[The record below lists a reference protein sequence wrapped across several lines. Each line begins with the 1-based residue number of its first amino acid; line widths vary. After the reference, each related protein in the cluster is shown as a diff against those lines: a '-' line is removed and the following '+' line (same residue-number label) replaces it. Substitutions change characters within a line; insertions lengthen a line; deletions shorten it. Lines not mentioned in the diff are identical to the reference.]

1 MRYHFSN
8 EQLSDFQSNIKKE
21 WVMANGLGGYSGT
34 SIIGALGRTHQGYL
48 IASLHPPVERY
59 VVFSKTA
66 ETLSLDDKT
75 YHLEAAQHAGAPI
88 AAASPVSA
96 SDVPD
101 AYKSEDTVSVAS
113 DFTIRRPVYTE
124 GQRYQESFD
133 YDGTVS
139 FCYRAGS
146 VSVTKRLALVHGKN
160 ICAVAYDIRNS
171 GSDARLTITPH
182 MNFRE
187 HSTSATPESLRFS
200 TTVSEGA
207 FTLIPDA
214 ASDVSIRVSYS
225 AGELVPRTALY
236 DTDVQLQTEVELETP
251 GLDTH
256 YTPYDLVVSVP
267 AGKTMQLSLLC
278 EVFTEESSLQTPLLP
293 GTAASIIADEKN
305 RLLGLIAQ
313 SGLKDPFAQSLA
325 IASSEFLS
333 QRQSTGLTTIL
344 AGLPWFTDWGR
355 DTMIAF
361 SGLTLSTRRFAE
373 AREIL
378 LTFAKYVHNGLVPNM
393 FPDDGQP
400 PLYNTADASLWYFY
414 AVHQYLKY
422 TGEASDYEF
431 IRKEIYPAL
440 KEIIQAYQNGT
451 DFSIHMDRDG
461 LIHAGSGTDQV
472 TWMDVRVGDWVV
484 TPRHGKPVEI
494 NALWYNAL
502 KVMEELSH
510 HFCEESFDYGALAEK
525 VSFSFNSKFWNDQNG
540 CLYDVVDGDE
550 PDLSIR
556 PNQIYAVSLPYTM
569 LSLEHAK
576 EVVKVVYE
584 KLYAGCGLRSLDPKD
599 PEYHPV
605 YCGSLPKRDAAYH
618 QGTAWGYLLGGF
630 ITAFIKVNGESR
642 ETAEKANALL
652 DPIRAHLW
660 DGCIGSIS
668 EIFDGD
674 APHTCRGCY
683 AQAWSVGEILR
694 CYTENILPFL

>member
-1 MRYHFSN
+1 
-8 EQLSDFQSNIKKE
+8 
-21 WVMANGLGGYSGT
+21 MANGLGGYSGT

-66 ETLSLDDKT
+66 ETLSQDGKT

-88 AAASPVSA
+88 SAASPVSS

-101 AYKSEDTVSVAS
+101 AYKAENSVSVAS
-113 DFTIRRPVYTE
+113 DFTLRRPVYTE
-124 GQRYQESFD
+124 GQRYLESFD

-139 FCYRAGS
+139 FCYRAGALS
-146 VSVTKRLALVHGKN
+146 MTKRIALVHGRN
-160 ICAVAYDIRNS
+160 LCAVAYDIRNS
-171 GSDARLTITPH
+171 GDDAVLTVTPH

-187 HSTSATPESLRFS
+187 HSASATPESLRFATS
-200 TTVSEGA
+200 VSDHA
-207 FTLIPDA
+207 FTLVPE
-214 ASDVSIRVSYS
+214 ASKDVSIRLSYS
-225 AGELVPRTALY
+225 AGELVPRTSLY
-236 DTDVQLQTEVELETP
+236 DQDVQLQTEVELETP

-267 AGKTMQLSLLC
+267 AKATMQLSILC
-278 EVFTEESSLQTPLLP
+278 EVLTEESLTSPVLP
-293 GTAASIIADEKN
+293 GTAAGIVADEKN
-305 RLLGLIAQ
+305 RLLELIAQ
-313 SGLKDPFAQSLA
+313 SGRKDPFAQALTV
-325 IASSEFLS
+325 ASSEFLCH
-333 QRQSTGLTTIL
+333 RQSTGLTTVL

-378 LTFAKYVHNGLVPNM
+378 LTFARYVHNGLVPNM

-414 AVHQYLKY
+414 AVQQYLKY
-422 TGEASDYEF
+422 TGADSDYEF
-431 IRKEIYPAL
+431 IRTEIYPAL
-440 KEIIQAYQNGT
+440 KEIIDAYRNGT

-502 KVMEELSH
+502 KVMEELSQ
-510 HFCEESFDYGALAEK
+510 HFCEESFDYGQLAET
-525 VSFSFNSKFWNDQNG
+525 VRLSFNAKFWNDMSG
-540 CLYDVVDGDE
+540 CLFDVVDGDE
-550 PDLSIR
+550 VDYSIR

-569 LSLEHAK
+569 LSKEHAK
-576 EVVKVVYE
+576 AVVNVVYE
-584 KLYAGCGLRSLDPKD
+584 KLYAGTGLRSLAPED

-618 QGTAWGYLLGGF
+618 QGTSWGYLLGGF
-630 ITAFIKVNGESR
+630 ITAFRKVNGDSK

-674 APHTCRGCY
+674 APHNCRGCY
-683 AQAWSVGEILR
+683 AQAWSVGEVLR
-694 CYTENILPFL
+694 CYTEDILPLL